1 MEDLI
6 LQFVQT
12 GRTSSSGNEEA
23 RKFGPGTGGHGNGS
37 AQGSGI
43 SKGSG
48 FGCGLGYTSGYKNG
62 KGDGYGC
69 ALGSGFLKGDGNGC
83 GGNTIFG
90 GGLKSY
96 NGNRVYRIDNVDTI
110 IYTVKGDYAM
120 GAIVA
125 PDLTL
130 NPCYIAKGK
139 GMFAHGRTLRFAQA
153 SLLDKIQSNQT
164 EEERIAGFKETFPE
178 YDKHYPAS
186 LLFEWHHKL
195 TGSCRMGREE
205 FCRNHGIDIQNDT
218 FTVREFVKLTK
229 DEYKGDIIK
238 KIPYQYGKENKS

>member
-12 GRTSSSGNEEA
+12 DNSSSGNVERRES
-23 RKFGPGTGGHGNGS
+23 GTGTGGYGRGS
-37 AQGSGI
+37 AEGEGGNRGSGYACGPGY
-43 SKGSG
+43 GSG
-48 FGCGLGYTSGYKNG
+48 TINRD
-62 KGDGYGC
+62 GDGYGL
-69 ALGSGFLKGDGNGC
+69 APGNGNTLGSDSCIQGHTGFRGL
-83 GGNTIFG
+83 
-90 GGLKSY
+90 LKSY
-96 NGNRVYRIDNVDTI
+96 NGKRVYKIDTLDTI

-120 GAIVA
+120 GAVVA

-130 NPCYIAKGK
+130 RSCYIAKGK
-139 GMFAHGRTLRFAQA
+139 GMFAHGHTLRGAYN
-153 SLLDKIQSNQT
+153 SLLKKIQSNWT

-205 FCRNHGIDIQNDT
+205 FCRNHGIDIKNDT

>member
-6 LQFVQT
+6 LQFIQT
-12 GRTSSSGNEEA
+12 DSASTPVDKPLSVNRIGGYGKGSAEGGGSYRSSGYA
-23 RKFGPGTGGHGNGS
+23 CGPGYG
-37 AQGSGI
+37 
-43 SKGSG
+43 
-48 FGCGLGYTSGYKNG
+48 SGYKHNNG
-62 KGDGYGC
+62 SGYGC
-69 ALGSGFLKGDGNGC
+69 ASGVGSSGGC
-83 GGNTIFG
+83 GHGWCDI

-96 NGNRVYRIDNVDTI
+96 NGKKVYKIDTLDTI

-120 GAIVA
+120 GAVVA

-130 NPCYIAKGK
+130 KPCYIAKGR
-139 GMFAHGRTLRFAQA
+139 GMFAHGYTLRQA
-153 SLLDKIQSNQT
+153 YDSLLDKIQSNWT
-164 EEERIAGFKETFPE
+164 EKERIAGFKETFPE

-205 FCRNHGIDIQNDT
+205 FCRNHGIDIQNDA

-238 KIPYQYGKENKS
+238 KIPYQYDKENKS

>member
-12 GRTSSSGNEEA
+12 DSASSSGNVERRES
-23 RKFGPGTGGHGNGS
+23 GTGTGGYGKGS
-37 AQGSGI
+37 AEGGGSYRSSGYACGPGYGSGTI
-43 SKGSG
+43 
-48 FGCGLGYTSGYKNG
+48 NRD
-62 KGDGYGC
+62 GDGYGC
-69 ALGSGFLKGDGNGC
+69 ASGVGSSGGC
-83 GGNTIFG
+83 GHGWCDI

-96 NGNRVYRIDNVDTI
+96 NGKKVYKIDTLDTI

-120 GAIVA
+120 GAVVF

-130 NPCYIAKGK
+130 KLCYIAKGK
-139 GMFAHGRTLRFAQA
+139 GMFAHGHTLREAYG
-153 SLLDKIQSNQT
+153 SLLEKIQSNWT

-238 KIPYQYGKENKS
+238 KIPYRYGKENKS

>member
-12 GRTSSSGNEEA
+12 DRASSSGNVGG
-23 RKFGPGTGGHGNGS
+23 RISGTGTGGYGRGS
-37 AQGSGI
+37 AEGEGGNRGSGYACGPGY
-43 SKGSG
+43 GSG
-48 FGCGLGYTSGYKNG
+48 TINKD
-62 KGDGYGC
+62 GDGYGL
-69 ALGSGFLKGDGNGC
+69 APGNGNTLGSGSCLQGSSGFRGR
-83 GGNTIFG
+83 
-90 GGLKSY
+90 LKSY
-96 NGNRVYRIDNVDTI
+96 DRNKVYTIDCQDTI

-125 PDLTL
+125 PDFTL
-130 NPCYIAKGK
+130 KPCYIAKGK
-139 GMFAHGRTLRFAQA
+139 GMFAHGRTLRGAYD
-153 SLLDKIQSNQT
+153 SLLKKIQSNQT
-164 EEERIAGFKETFPE
+164 EEERIAGFKEAFPE

-229 DEYKGDIIK
+229 DEYKGGIIK

>member
-6 LQFVQT
+6 LQFVQADN
-12 GRTSSSGNEEA
+12 SSSGNVE
-23 RKFGPGTGGHGNGS
+23 RGISDTGTGGYGRGS
-37 AQGSGI
+37 AEGEGGNRGSGYACGPGY
-43 SKGSG
+43 GSG
-48 FGCGLGYTSGYKNG
+48 TINRD
-62 KGDGYGC
+62 GDGYGC
-69 ALGSGFLKGDGNGC
+69 ASGVGDSIGSGHGWGC
-83 GGNTIFG
+83 STGFSGT
-90 GGLKSY
+90 LKSY
-96 NGNRVYRIDNVDTI
+96 NGNRVYIIDRLDTI

-120 GAIVA
+120 GAVVV

-130 NPCYIAKGK
+130 RSCCIAKGK
-139 GMFAHGRTLRFAQA
+139 GMFAHGHTLRGAYN
-153 SLLDKIQSNQT
+153 SLLKKIQSNWT

-229 DEYKGDIIK
+229 GEYKGDIIK